1 MIEPPAQGTRVMTCI
16 QCPQGCSLSVSPYPA
31 GVMVEGNRCE
41 RGRSYAER
49 ELTNPVRTLTSTVA
63 TDFPDFP
70 RLSVRTGGDIPLVDV
85 FRAMTAVNGIRLRER
100 LKPGD
105 VVVENLAGTGVPLV
119 ATDDMTEH
127 WGMK

>member
-49 ELTNPVRTLTSTVA
+49 EVMNPERTLTTTVA
-63 TDFPDFP
+63 TVFSDFP
-70 RLSVRTGGDIPLVDV
+70 RLPVRTGGDILLADI
-85 FRAMTAVNGIRLRER
+85 FRAMKVVNDIRLSAR

-105 VVVENLAGTGVPLV
+105 VVVENLAETGVPLV

-127 WGMK
+127 WGMD